1 MTIEMPVVVLHDFN
15 ILKKKS
21 RLSKRQQKIKAN
33 KLKPIP
39 YQYLISQIFPKITES
54 SETFGSACEPSRFV
68 ILDGNTPGNK
78 IALRTLVCGK
88 FKTFKEGPQL
98 LLEYLGYTD
107 KEGDFIDEHLNI
119 WPWLPGTRLQF
130 ITRGYRR
137 SENYPNCCELRFK
150 ASHSKIKN
158 RVYSCTLPF
167 FYLHQNENGM
177 FPSSDVLEVFGL
189 SLFIQKTELKDL
201 IIREGELYEEEKARF
216 LAEHPDFDP
225 NEFYVTVRK
234 ANFCKVTPS
243 SKNSSVDEIIAEVI
257 AAEKIKAYGQ
267 NIWKLTVPWIVL
279 DKDHDQMIPLNIYT
293 PELDCYGKKQAFAP
307 GDVIYSETFLMG
319 RVLSKEEWEHCSL
332 NYYGIKDD

>member
-33 KLKPIP
+33 KLKPIS
-39 YQYLISQIFPKITES
+39 YQYLIPLIFPNITES
-54 SETFGSACEPSRFV
+54 SDTLCTVCESSRLV

-78 IALRTLVCGK
+78 RTLVCGK
-88 FKTFKEGPQL
+88 FKTFNEGPQL

-201 IIREGELYEEEKARF
+201 IIREGELYEEEKGRF

-225 NEFYVTVRK
+225 NEFYITVRK
-234 ANFCKVTPS
+234 TNFCKVTPS
-243 SKNSSVDEIIAEVI
+243 SKNSSVDEIIAEVF
-257 AAEKIKAYGQ
+257 AAEKIEAYGQ
-267 NIWKLTVPWIVL
+267 KIWKLTVPWIVL
-279 DKDHDQMIPLNIYT
+279 DEGHEQMIPLNIYT
-293 PELDCYGKKQAFAP
+293 PEVDCSGKKQVFAP